1 MKILHLIKNKRF
13 RNAME
18 KKSNSINVKEEE
30 DMKKLEIEYI
40 LMEIK

>member
-1 MKILHLIKNKRF
+1 
-13 RNAME
+13 ME